1 MSDSFNLRRFVD
13 AQASVYSSR
22 LRPRSWS
29 GSLASKYESRLQLL
43 DKLNIG
49 ADPGLVAS
57 FNEFR
62 AELVD
67 TIEKQR
73 VNELRED
80 RAEGERFE

>member
-1 MSDSFNLRRFVD
+1 
-13 AQASVYSSR
+13 
-22 LRPRSWS
+22 
-29 GSLASKYESRLQLL
+29 
-43 DKLNIG
+43 LNIG
-49 ADPGLVAS
+49 ADPGLVAA